1 MRALR
6 QQVSQADADV
16 KEKSDNLTATLSQ
29 LSKVERQLEDTERQY
44 SEQIMIITVN
54 QPNILCQ
61 DGKDGFTY
69 ADSCR
74 SLTFARVFRNCL

>member
-1 MRALR
+1 MLQCATIVKTLLQTQDDEVRALR

-54 QPNILCQ
+54 
-61 DGKDGFTY
+61 
-69 ADSCR
+69 
-74 SLTFARVFRNCL
+74 

>member
-1 MRALR
+1 MLQCATIVKTLLQTQDDEVRALR

-44 SEQIMIITVN
+44 SEQIMIITV
-54 QPNILCQ
+54 
-61 DGKDGFTY
+61 K
-69 ADSCR
+69 
-74 SLTFARVFRNCL
+74 

>member
-54 QPNILCQ
+54 
-61 DGKDGFTY
+61 
-69 ADSCR
+69 
-74 SLTFARVFRNCL
+74 